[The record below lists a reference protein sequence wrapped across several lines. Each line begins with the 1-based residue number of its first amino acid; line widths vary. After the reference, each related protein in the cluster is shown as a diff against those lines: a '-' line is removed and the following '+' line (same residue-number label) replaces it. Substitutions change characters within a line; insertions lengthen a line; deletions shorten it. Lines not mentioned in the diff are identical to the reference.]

1 MRTGNGG
8 GPAIW
13 VAVSS
18 ILIIM
23 MENKGFGFE
32 CLSAID
38 GRMVTAQGFAFI
50 DDTDV
55 IEAAKSV
62 EQSGEDVCPAVQAA
76 ASLWSGGI

>member
-1 MRTGNGG
+1 
-8 GPAIW
+8 
-13 VAVSS
+13 
-18 ILIIM
+18 M

-62 EQSGEDVCPAVQAA
+62 EQSGEDVCPAVEAA
-76 ASLWSGGI
+76 AELWSGGIRATGGGASILTSRSGG